1 MDITWLDIWKFH
13 GAALLAGCVIDWIIG
28 DPLWLPHPVRLM
40 GTMIAGMESRLRQR
54 SRGMGKKGQF
64 RAGAIL
70 TVSMCIIWWC
80 VPWAAVHW
88 AEQLCLD
95 RAWALLLPAEGFL
108 CSLMLAAR
116 GLYTESMR
124 VKKKLE
130 EQDLPGARSAV
141 ARIVG
146 RDTQNLDAAGVAK
159 AAIET
164 VAENFSDGVAA
175 PLFYL
180 VIGGAPLGLC
190 YKAINTMDSMVG
202 YKNDRYLYF
211 GRAAAKLDDVANY
224 IPARISAFLMMFAAL
239 LSGQNAKHAFQIWKR
254 DRYNHASPNSAQTE
268 SVAAGALD
276 ILLAGDAWYF
286 GKLVK
291 KPTIGENLR
300 TVEAADIMR
309 INRMMITAS
318 LIALVLFLA
327 VRCVLCILL

>member
-1 MDITWLDIWKFH
+1 MRIAAAVLCGFFMDLC
-13 GAALLAGCVIDWIIG
+13 LG
-28 DPLWLPHPVRLM
+28 DPDWMPHPV
-40 GTMIAGMESRLRQR
+40 IY
-54 SRGMGKKGQF
+54 MGK
-64 RAGAIL
+64 AI
-70 TVSMCIIWWC
+70 S
-80 VPWAAVHW
+80 
-88 AEQLCLD
+88 
-95 RAWALLLPAEGFL
+95 ALEKFL
-108 CSLMLAAR
+108 R
-116 GLYTESMR
+116 R
-124 VKKKLE
+124 KF
-130 EQDLPGARSAV
+130 P
-141 ARIVG
+141 
-146 RDTQNLDAAGVAK
+146 DTQKGLLMADAAGVAK

-211 GRAAAKLDDVANY
+211 GRAAAKLDDIANY
-224 IPARISAFLMMFAAL
+224 IPARISAFLMMFAAC

-318 LIALVLFLA
+318 LTALVLFLA

>member
-1 MDITWLDIWKFH
+1 MRIAAAVLCGFFMDLCLGDPDWMLHPVIYMGKAISALEKFLRRKFPDTQKGLLMA
-13 GAALLAGCVIDWIIG
+13 GAALAAILPLGSFLMAAAAIYLAGLV
-28 DPLWLPHPVRLM
+28 HPVLAFLLE
-40 GTMIAGMESRLRQR
+40 TL
-54 SRGMGKKGQF
+54 
-64 RAGAIL
+64 
-70 TVSMCIIWWC
+70 WC
-80 VPWAAVHW
+80 WQALAVK
-88 AEQLCLD
+88 
-95 RAWALLLPAEGFL
+95 
-108 CSLMLAAR
+108 

-239 LSGQNAKHAFQIWKR
+239 LTGQNAKHAFQIWKR

-291 KPTIGENLR
+291 KPTIGEDLR

>member
-1 MDITWLDIWKFH
+1 MRIAAAVLCGFFMDLC
-13 GAALLAGCVIDWIIG
+13 LG
-28 DPLWLPHPVRLM
+28 DPDWMPHPV
-40 GTMIAGMESRLRQR
+40 IY
-54 SRGMGKKGQF
+54 MGKAISALEKFLRRKFPDTQKGLLM
-64 RAGAIL
+64 AGA
-70 TVSMCIIWWC
+70 V
-80 VPWAAVHW
+80 
-88 AEQLCLD
+88 
-95 RAWALLLPAEGFL
+95 
-108 CSLMLAAR
+108 LAAILPLGSFLMAAAAIYLAGLVHPVLAFLLETLWCWQALAVK

-239 LSGQNAKHAFQIWKR
+239 SERAERKACVSNLEARPLQSRKPEFR
-254 DRYNHASPNSAQTE
+254 PDRKCGGRSTGHPACRGCMVFWEAGKKADDWRESADGG
-268 SVAAGALD
+268 SSR
-276 ILLAGDAWYF
+276 YY
-286 GKLVK
+286 
-291 KPTIGENLR
+291 
-300 TVEAADIMR
+300 AD
-309 INRMMITAS
+309 
-318 LIALVLFLA
+318 
-327 VRCVLCILL
+327 

>member
-1 MDITWLDIWKFH
+1 MRIAAAVLCGFFMDLCLGDPDWMPHPVIYMGKAISALEKFLRRKFPDTQKGLLMA
-13 GAALLAGCVIDWIIG
+13 GAALAAILPLGSFLMAAAAIYLAGLV
-28 DPLWLPHPVRLM
+28 HPVLAFLLE
-40 GTMIAGMESRLRQR
+40 TL
-54 SRGMGKKGQF
+54 
-64 RAGAIL
+64 
-70 TVSMCIIWWC
+70 WC
-80 VPWAAVHW
+80 WQALAVK
-88 AEQLCLD
+88 
-95 RAWALLLPAEGFL
+95 
-108 CSLMLAAR
+108 

-239 LSGQNAKHAFQIWKR
+239 SERAERKACVSNLEARPLQSRKPEFRPDRKCGGRSAGHPACRGCMVFWKAGKKADDWR
-254 DRYNHASPNSAQTE
+254 KS
-268 SVAAGALD
+268 AAG
-276 ILLAGDAWYF
+276 GSSRYY
-286 GKLVK
+286 
-291 KPTIGENLR
+291 
-300 TVEAADIMR
+300 AD
-309 INRMMITAS
+309 
-318 LIALVLFLA
+318 
-327 VRCVLCILL
+327 